1 MTQKKFDSSV
11 GIPMEPVF
19 KLLNDSIQKLSS
31 RTCNISNLKYLYLY
45 THVPLIYLK
54 HKNFELNILIEFNFT
69 F

>member
-1 MTQKKFDSSV
+1 
-11 GIPMEPVF
+11 MEPVF